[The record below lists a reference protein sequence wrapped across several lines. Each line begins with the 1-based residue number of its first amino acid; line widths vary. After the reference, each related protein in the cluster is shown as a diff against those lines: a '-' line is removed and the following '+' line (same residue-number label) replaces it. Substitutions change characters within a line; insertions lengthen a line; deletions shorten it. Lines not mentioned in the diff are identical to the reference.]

1 MLLKRTQDELNRLKS
16 QMSQND
22 LNIVTEQLELTE
34 ERAKLGMEK
43 RELVR
48 ANAVLEKSL
57 KEQEQ
62 LVAQTSHELKATKA
76 ALEVTRK
83 EAVALKDS
91 SEIA

>member
-48 ANAVLEKSL
+48 TNAVLEKSL
-57 KEQEQ
+57 KE
-62 LVAQTSHELKATKA
+62 
-76 ALEVTRK
+76 
-83 EAVALKDS
+83 
-91 SEIA
+91 

>member
-1 MLLKRTQDELNRLKS
+1 MKGDPVLLKRTQDELNRLKS

-57 KEQEQ
+57 KE
-62 LVAQTSHELKATKA
+62 
-76 ALEVTRK
+76 
-83 EAVALKDS
+83 
-91 SEIA
+91 

>member
-34 ERAKLGMEK
+34 ERAKLGMQK

-57 KEQEQ
+57 KE
-62 LVAQTSHELKATKA
+62 
-76 ALEVTRK
+76 
-83 EAVALKDS
+83 
-91 SEIA
+91 